1 MSGNDAGIRWKD
13 NEFGSLFYDRLNTG
27 LLQDAIG
34 YVDQNERGLAFETLY
49 EHLSEYDIPITEEE

>member
-1 MSGNDAGIRWKD
+1 M
-13 NEFGSLFYDRLNTG
+13 
-27 LLQDAIG
+27 LQDAIG

>member
-1 MSGNDAGIRWKD
+1 MRWKD